1 MYEKLTKLPNFTRDI
16 CPKNYQNARL
26 FMIHARKVNKIPEF
40 HSIFGRNAR
49 ILHNN
54 YPKNFFFDF
63 FLGGGAVTP
72 SPVSYVYAGNA
83 RLPTV
88 VRENDGYR

>member
-1 MYEKLTKLPNFTRDI
+1 M
-16 CPKNYQNARL
+16 
-26 FMIHARKVNKIPEF
+26 PEF
-40 HSIFGRNAR
+40 YIIITRKIFFSIFFWG
-49 ILHNN
+49 
-54 YPKNFFFDF
+54 
-63 FLGGGAVTP
+63 GGGAVTP